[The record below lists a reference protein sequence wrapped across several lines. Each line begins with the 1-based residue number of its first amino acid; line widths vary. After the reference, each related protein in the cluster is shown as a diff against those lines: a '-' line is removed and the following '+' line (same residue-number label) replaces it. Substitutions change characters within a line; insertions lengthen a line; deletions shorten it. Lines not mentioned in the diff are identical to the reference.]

1 MGILLLIITGLIYGL
16 VGTVILHFIN
26 NIFALFGE
34 PTILEQPF
42 ILVFFAKIQFTD
54 TQLCRIWH
62 LGGTFLFSRH
72 HLIPIA
78 TGAGLVFKI

>member
-42 ILVFFAKIQFTD
+42 ILD
-54 TQLCRIWH
+54 
-62 LGGTFLFSRH
+62 FLQ
-72 HLIPIA
+72 
-78 TGAGLVFKI
+78 

>member
-42 ILVFFAKIQFTD
+42 ILDFCKIQFTD

>member
-42 ILVFFAKIQFTD
+42 ILDFLQNTIYRHTA
-54 TQLCRIWH
+54 LPYLALGWH
-62 LGGTFLFSRH
+62 FS
-72 HLIPIA
+72 
-78 TGAGLVFKI
+78 F